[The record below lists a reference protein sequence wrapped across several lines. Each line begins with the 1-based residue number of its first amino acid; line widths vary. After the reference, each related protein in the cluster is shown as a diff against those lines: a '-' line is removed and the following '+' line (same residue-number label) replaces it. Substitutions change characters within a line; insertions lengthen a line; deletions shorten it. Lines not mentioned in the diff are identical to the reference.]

1 MPNKPPLIGITGG
14 IGSGKSTVCKI
25 IESLGHKVYYADDRG
40 KWLMSNDPHLKE
52 QIKSLFGEESYV
64 DGELNRKHIA
74 DIVFKSSES
83 IKQLNALIHPAVA
96 EDLKKWLHENNHERL
111 LFDEAALLFETGS
124 YRRMDKVIL
133 VTAPEETRIRRVVSR
148 DAHRD
153 EKDVQEIMSQQMKD
167 EEKIPLADYI
177 FVNDGR
183 QSLIKQVMDLLAQLN

>member
-1 MPNKPPLIGITGG
+1 
-14 IGSGKSTVCKI
+14 
-25 IESLGHKVYYADDRG
+25 
-40 KWLMSNDPHLKE
+40 MSNDLHLKE

-124 YRRMDKVIL
+124 YQRMDKVIL
-133 VTAPEETRIRRVVSR
+133 VTAPEETRISRVVSR

-153 EKDVQEIMSQQMKD
+153 EKGVQEIMSQQMKD

-177 FVNDGR
+177 IVNDGR
-183 QSLIKQVMDLLAQLN
+183 QSIIKQVMDLLAQLN

>member
-25 IESLGHKVYYADDRG
+25 IESLGYKVYYADDRG
-40 KWLMSNDPHLKE
+40 KWLMSNDLHLKE

-83 IKQLNALIHPAVA
+83 IKQLNVLIHPAVA